1 MAGPLFSI
9 NSGAVQGA
17 IWKGEYGLQPSIK
30 KAKRDK
36 TGKFLKD
43 ADGKQ
48 IYTDFY
54 NKNDLLSLSYVAG
67 ALYDWLL
74 KNPDV
79 KNPDAGSDVPDF

>member
-1 MAGPLFSI
+1 MAKPLFSV
-9 NSGAVQGA
+9 NSGAIQGA
-17 IWKGEYGLQPSIK
+17 IWSGQWGPQPSIK
-30 KAKRDK
+30 KAKRTK
-36 TGKFLKD
+36 EGKFEKD
-43 ADGKQ
+43 EDGKQ

-54 NKNDLLSLSYVAG
+54 SKNDLLSLSYVAG